1 MKYAVLYQSDT
12 GNTEKLANV
21 IFDSID
27 SDSQDKELVK
37 LEEGIDIPEAD
48 VYFVGFPVHNQ
59 NCSFMIMDCLDKIES
74 GGVALFATCGMYP
87 SEKYIEKI
95 EIAMSVWLSDS
106 VEYLGIYV
114 CQGKITPA
122 QRNAFLEDMPQVSAK
137 LEEMFDEGEAHPDEE
152 DLREASVFA
161 ANVQNVI
168 N

>member
-12 GNTEKLANV
+12 GNTEKIANV

-27 SDSQDKELVK
+27 SQDKEIVK

-48 VYFVGFPVHNQ
+48 VYFVGLPVHNR

-114 CQGKITPA
+114 CQGKITPE
-122 QRNAFLEDMPQVSAK
+122 QRNVFLEDMPQVSAK
-137 LEEMFDEGEAHPDEE
+137 LEEMFDEGDTHPDEE
-152 DLREASVFA
+152 DLREAAVFA
-161 ANVQNVI
+161 SNVQNVI

>member
-1 MKYAVLYQSDT
+1 MNHAVLYQSDT
-12 GNTEKLANV
+12 GNTESLAMA
-21 IFDSID
+21 IYDSID
-27 SDSQDKELVK
+27 SQNKELVK
-37 LEEGIDIPEAD
+37 LDEDVEIPEAD

-59 NCSFMIMDCLDKIES
+59 NCSFMIMDCLDKIEN

-114 CQGKITPA
+114 CQGRITTE
-122 QRNAFLEDMPQVSAK
+122 QRNAFIEDMPQVSAK
-137 LEEMFDEGEAHPDEE
+137 LEEMFDEGEIHPDEE
-152 DLREASVFA
+152 DLREAAVFA
-161 ANVQNVI
+161 SNVQNVI

>member
-12 GNTEKLANV
+12 GNTESLAMA
-21 IFDSID
+21 IYDSID
-27 SDSQDKELVK
+27 SQNKELVK
-37 LEEGIDIPEAD
+37 LDEDVEIPEAD

-59 NCSFMIMDCLDKIES
+59 NCSFMIMDCLDKIEN
-74 GGVALFATCGMYP
+74 GGVALFATCGMYT

-114 CQGKITPA
+114 CQGRITTE
-122 QRNAFLEDMPQVSAK
+122 QRNAFIEDMPQVSAK
-137 LEEMFDEGEAHPDEE
+137 LEEMFDEGEIHPDEE
-152 DLREASVFA
+152 DLREAAVFA
-161 ANVQNVI
+161 SNVQNVI

>member
-12 GNTEKLANV
+12 GNTESLAMA
-21 IFDSID
+21 IYDSI
-27 SDSQDKELVK
+27 DSQDKELVK
-37 LEEGIDIPEAD
+37 LTGNIEIPEAD

-59 NCSFMIMDCLDKIES
+59 NCSFMIMECLDKIET

-95 EIAMSVWLSDS
+95 ETAMSVWLSDG

-114 CQGKITPA
+114 CQGKISDE
-122 QRNAFLEDMPQVSAK
+122 QRKTFIEDMPQVSAK
-137 LEEMFDEGEAHPDEE
+137 LEEMFDEGTAHPDEE
-152 DLREASVFA
+152 DLREAAVFA
-161 ANVQNVI
+161 SNVQNVI